1 LQIIALSGG
10 VAYNEMIRETIQK
23 TVQSNGFNLH
33 INHDMPFG
41 DGCISF
47 GQCVFAGKKELL

>member
-1 LQIIALSGG
+1 
-10 VAYNEMIRETIQK
+10 MIRETIQK
-23 TVQSNGFNLH
+23 TVQSNGFKLH

-47 GQCVFAGKKELL
+47 GQCVYAGKKEIL